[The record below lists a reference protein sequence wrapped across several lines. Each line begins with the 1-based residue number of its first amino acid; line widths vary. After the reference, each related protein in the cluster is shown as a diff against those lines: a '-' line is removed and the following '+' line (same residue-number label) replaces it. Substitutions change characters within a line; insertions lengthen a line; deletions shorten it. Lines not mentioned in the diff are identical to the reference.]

1 MSTSSGPNSSAES
14 NLVFAFDM
22 ADTKNSYL
30 GEPTVNIRAGAD
42 LDGSYS
48 ASGRVIDN
56 SGSLTA
62 PDGSKGWSSIS
73 SPGAPGDYRIAK
85 FPYNSLSEGSTYTF
99 SLELYNPGPNALEI
113 FVDGNLGQPG
123 TTIPLGYSKYT
134 YTYTVTRSGG
144 GTWSIFFG
152 TENKTANIE
161 YNPERLIYFKNYQ
174 VEEKSHVT
182 PYTADSRSLVEG
194 LLDLTRS
201 NDIDLTGAVYD
212 LNADLVFDGTD
223 TFIQTNYLSDLVG
236 EEPTGISFELV
247 VNAYDLS
254 TYSGMMGDYVGP
266 SGTGFAIKK
275 ASLTDDR
282 FEFRTYAVGAI
293 PRSQSVIV
301 PGLYYHVVCT
311 WDNTGNIQIFINGIL
326 ETVDP
331 NAGRTWNHGL
341 GLLRIGDCYNSMGVP
356 AEFNGEIPVVKIYNK
371 ALTAEEVQKNFKVI
385 QKRFNIE

>member
-73 SPGAPGDYRIAK
+73 SPGAPSDYRIAK

-134 YTYTVTRSGG
+134 YTYTVTKSGG
-144 GTWSIFFG
+144 GTWAIFFG
-152 TENKTANIE
+152 TENKTANIV

-182 PYTADSRSLVEG
+182 SYTETERTSVESLFNLTNKDG
-194 LLDLTRS
+194 LDVSLTS
-201 NDIDLTGAVYD
+201 FNSSSKLI
-212 LNADLVFDGTD
+212 FDGTND
-223 TFIQTNYLSDLVG
+223 QIPQPYDMVGMTDYTITVWAKSDVDRSTLTETYFSALGGHFSGGSYLRYDIKDSSSSTPGYILFWAAGPQTFTSYNFPEDFDINSWHEYTYTHSPSYQRMYVDGVLVKG
-236 EEPTGISFELV
+236 ALINNNEPLTIS
-247 VNAYDLS
+247 Y
-254 TYSGMMGDYVGP
+254 T
-266 SGTGFAIKK
+266 
-275 ASLTDDR
+275 
-282 FEFRTYAVGAI
+282 
-293 PRSQSVIV
+293 
-301 PGLYYHVVCT
+301 
-311 WDNTGNIQIFINGIL
+311 
-326 ETVDP
+326 
-331 NAGRTWNHGL
+331 
-341 GLLRIGDCYNSMGVP
+341 RIGRYAGSYWS
-356 AEFNGEIPVVKIYNK
+356 GEIDVYRIYNK
-371 ALTAEEVQKNFKVI
+371 ALTAEEIAVNYNTLE
-385 QKRFNIE
+385 KRFNIE